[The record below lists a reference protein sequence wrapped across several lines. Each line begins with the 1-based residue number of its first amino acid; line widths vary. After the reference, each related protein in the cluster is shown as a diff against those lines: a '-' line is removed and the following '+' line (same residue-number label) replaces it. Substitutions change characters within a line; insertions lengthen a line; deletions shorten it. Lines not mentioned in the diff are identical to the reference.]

1 MSKGGRTAVESL
13 GEPIVYTPRPMKT
26 AARLLVA
33 VLILGLTPG
42 LLEAAENA
50 WHLAATG
57 HSAHAPDQGAD
68 HSPESDE
75 HGCSG
80 AFHLCSCHHSLASDL
95 VPVAVGLRPG
105 APPREVF
112 GAGAEHV
119 SEPTLPG
126 LERPPRA

>member
-1 MSKGGRTAVESL
+1 
-13 GEPIVYTPRPMKT
+13 MKLA

-33 VLILGLTPG
+33 GLVLGLTPG
-42 LLEAAENA
+42 LLEAAENV

-57 HSAHAPDQGAD
+57 HSAHAPDRGAD
-68 HSPESDE
+68 HSPAGDE

-95 VPVAVGLRPG
+95 VPGIGGSLSAPLGPG
-105 APPREVF
+105 APD
-112 GAGAEHV
+112 AGISV
-119 SEPTLPG
+119 VLEPYLPG

>member
-1 MSKGGRTAVESL
+1 
-13 GEPIVYTPRPMKT
+13 MKT
-26 AARLLVA
+26 AARLLVV

-42 LLEAAENA
+42 LLEAAENV
-50 WHLAATG
+50 WHLVATG

-68 HSPESDE
+68 HSPEGDE

-95 VPVAVGLRPG
+95 VPAPGGLRPG
-105 APPREVF
+105 EPRCEVLP
-112 GAGAEHV
+112 AGAEACP
-119 SEPTLPG
+119 EPTLPG